1 MRNLDITALRSF
13 VAIAE
18 TGGVTRA
25 AGVLNLT
32 QSAVSMQIKRLEES
46 LDLKLLE
53 RSGRQVVL
61 SPHGEQLVTYARR
74 IINLNDE
81 IMTRLTDKGF
91 EGKISL
97 GIPHD
102 IVYPV
107 VPKVLQMFRAQ
118 FPRVDV
124 KLTASYSSALHEGLE
139 RGEFDLILTTENTVL
154 PGGETLNRA
163 HLSWTGAENGTA
175 WRQRPLMLGFS
186 RRCMFRPVV
195 QNVLDDAG
203 IEWQMGTETN
213 SDRTIE
219 VTIGADLAVCAV
231 IEGTEPPHMVPI
243 QHGGTLPEL
252 PDTLIN
258 MYGAEAAQSQI
269 VSALAELLRQG
280 YRDLKTGGHTVATTA
295 APLREV
301 G

>member
-124 KLTASYSSALHEGLE
+124 KLTASYSRALHEGLE
-139 RGEFDLILTTENTVL
+139 RGDSYIAAVADEALSAVYGEMFNATADFSRLNACDVIVICVPTPLSSHREPDLSYVENTAADIARYLTDEKLVVL
-154 PGGETLNRA
+154 E
-163 HLSWTGAENGTA
+163 S
-175 WRQRPLMLGFS
+175 
-186 RRCMFRPVV
+186 
-195 QNVLDDAG
+195 
-203 IEWQMGTETN
+203 
-213 SDRTIE
+213 
-219 VTIGADLAVCAV
+219 
-231 IEGTEPPHMVPI
+231 
-243 QHGGTLPEL
+243 
-252 PDTLIN
+252 
-258 MYGAEAAQSQI
+258 
-269 VSALAELLRQG
+269 
-280 YRDLKTGGHTVATTA
+280 TT
-295 APLREV
+295 
-301 G
+301 